1 MVVLYAFKMLLHR
14 KTSAFRNLEV
24 PMFYNCENITDLW
37 LSFFFFCLVVHTRS
51 LVIPVGTKL
60 EFCTAQG
67 NKYQLGQ
74 AFTFTDKCFLFN
86 CECYQDGSWE
96 CPSEKSQYTC
106 PLNPGKKSFV
116 VRTEMCIPVNFFW
129 SFCFRKT

>member
-1 MVVLYAFKMLLHR
+1 MAF
-14 KTSAFRNLEV
+14 
-24 PMFYNCENITDLW
+24 I
-37 LSFFFFCLVVHTRS
+37 FFFFLVVHTRS

-106 PLNPGKKSFV
+106 PLNPGKKIVRSTYRNVYTCKFFLV
-116 VRTEMCIPVNFFW
+116 VLFQENMKNVMVSDELCG
-129 SFCFRKT
+129 